1 VVKFSLLDL
10 KQVLVA
16 SFVATLFFFVIRAG
30 QPFTID
36 KNIGIIVTL
45 FVIYLSN
52 PRPHERNLD
61 TFTIEIITTYIAVSI
76 LAIAFKL
83 TDLNTVTFGLL
94 NGTGFNLDVFGSA
107 AIVAFWLA
115 LPLSVLYNKHNL
127 DNFLSRIFIKRR

>member
-1 VVKFSLLDL
+1 MVRFSLLDL

-16 SFVATLFFFVIRAG
+16 SFVSTLFFFVIRAG

-36 KNIGIIVTL
+36 KTIGIVVTI
-45 FVIYLSN
+45 FVIFLSN

-61 TFTIEIITTYIAVSI
+61 IFGVEIILTYVTVAI